1 MFTEYQLYDV
11 NKVTDKNNKEF
22 RPSKGPMFKSY
33 QVSVIGNKLMVF
45 PEQSDVSSMG
55 MITSN
60 IEDIIVVKQGS
71 YLVRTK
77 NSTYSVKEVKN
88 D

>member
-1 MFTEYQLYDV
+1 MFIEYQLYDV

-22 RPSKGPMFKSY
+22 KPSKEPMFKSY
-33 QVSVIGNKLMVF
+33 QVNIVGNRLMVF
-45 PEQSDVSSMG
+45 PEQSYASSMG

>member
-1 MFTEYQLYDV
+1 MFIEYQLYDV

-22 RPSKGPMFKSY
+22 KPSKDPMFKSC
-33 QVSVIGNKLMVF
+33 QVSIIGNKLMVF
-45 PEQSDVSSMG
+45 PNQSDASSMG

-77 NSTYSVKEVKN
+77 NSTYSIKEVQN